1 MKSWLKVLYRHVFV
15 GMGASSIGFLSL
27 FAGINWRVTTYDQ
40 GFALGVGASIGLLTV
55 LFHTKIPDAIVW
67 LLIWVITVG
76 LYVDVSS
83 VYRLHLLDT
92 WQMAAVNIGALTF
105 IWLGL
110 FLLNRWAFD
119 KDVTEVNQ
127 LLKQRRNHL
136 EGEK

>member
-40 GFALGVGASIGLLTV
+40 GFALGVGALIGLLTV

-76 LYVDVSS
+76 LYADVAS

-92 WQMAAVNIGALTF
+92 WQMDAVNIGALTF